1 MCANFLKCSLL
12 AHKRIDLRLWAVL
25 ALGSL
30 AFEPIQKQDEQGG
43 STSTPWQTECGVM
56 GDGPELDTLRRAKAD
71 PKKEIQRLREEG
83 IGTLEAARRTGIA
96 QAVDKASMIHRG
108 CNMEMK
114 PAYLYMEF
122 VLRKIS
128 DSVHDPNWQGS
139 AYQKAIFTQNIRI
152 SFHAIDCFRSNSR
165 AIFVN

>member
-1 MCANFLKCSLL
+1 
-12 AHKRIDLRLWAVL
+12 
-25 ALGSL
+25 
-30 AFEPIQKQDEQGG
+30 
-43 STSTPWQTECGVM
+43 M

-165 AIFVN
+165 AIFVH